1 MFKINTPLTLSVLLS
16 ITVFFISILFSLF
29 SHGIFFFSLLISI
42 FSFVIIFYLVKKFFY
57 EKIRVIY
64 KIIYKFKG
72 TSSIKELDINVVE
85 KEAEEWAE
93 AKEEELRQM
102 KKDESYRRE
111 FIGNVSH
118 ELKTPIFNIQ
128 GYVQTL
134 LDGGLQDDTINMKYL
149 QRADKSVE
157 RMINIVEDLEVI
169 SRLETEQSELDIQ
182 SFNINNL
189 VNEVFE
195 QLEMRANE
203 MDISF
208 ELNNQ
213 SNTNFVN
220 GDRAKLQQVF
230 INLVSNSI
238 KYGKKGGKTI
248 VRILDMDDNIL
259 VEVADNGIGI
269 DQISLSRLFERFYRV
284 DKNRSREIGGTG
296 LGLAI
301 VKHILEGHNQ
311 TISVR
316 STKGVGST
324 FSFILEKENK
334 SSQFMLSLF
343 FDFENPE

>member
-1 MFKINTPLTLSVLLS
+1 MLKINNPFKITLLISVLLLCFLTLLLS
-16 ITVFFISILFSLF
+16 YKVSNLLVLFLVF
-29 SHGIFFFSLLISI
+29 I
-42 FSFVIIFYLVKKFFY
+42 FSFLLIYFVIKNFFH

-64 KIIYKFKG
+64 KSIYKFKG
-72 TSSIKELDINVVE
+72 TSNIMELDIDAVE

-102 KKDESYRRE
+102 KKDENYRRE

-134 LDGGLQDDTINMKYL
+134 IDGGLEDKSINMKYL
-149 QRADKSVE
+149 KRANKSVE
-157 RMINIVEDLEVI
+157 RMINIVDDLEVI

-182 SFNINNL
+182 SFNIINL
-189 VNEVFE
+189 IQEVFA

-203 MDISF
+203 MGISLKL
-208 ELNNQ
+208 ENSSSTNN
-213 SNTNFVN
+213 VK
-220 GDRAKLQQVF
+220 GDRDKIQQVF
-230 INLVSNSI
+230 MNLISNSI
-238 KYGKKGGKTI
+238 KYGKKAGTTKI
-248 VRILDMDDNIL
+248 KLFDMEQNIL
-259 VEVADNGIGI
+259 IEVADNGIGI
-269 DQISLSRLFERFYRV
+269 DEESLARLFERFYRV

-311 TISVR
+311 MINVR

-324 FSFILEKENK
+324 FSFILEKGK
-334 SSQFMLSLF
+334 
-343 FDFENPE
+343 

>member
-1 MFKINTPLTLSVLLS
+1 MFNINNPLKLSIFVSLIIFTLSIILVSLSVGTLLLS
-16 ITVFFISILFSLF
+16 ILITLFTFVVVFY
-29 SHGIFFFSLLISI
+29 
-42 FSFVIIFYLVKKFFY
+42 VVKQFFY
-57 EKIRVIY
+57 EKIRIIY
-64 KIIYKFKG
+64 KNIYKFKG
-72 TSSIKELDINVVE
+72 TSNIKELDIDTVE

-102 KKDESYRRE
+102 KQDENYRRE

-149 QRADKSVE
+149 KRADKSVE

-182 SFNINNL
+182 TFDINKL
-189 VNEVFE
+189 VEEVFD

-203 MDISF
+203 MKISLQ
-208 ELNNQ
+208 LNNQ
-213 SNTNFVN
+213 SSSSKTL
-220 GDRAKLQQVF
+220 GDKDKIQQVL

-248 VRILDMDDNIL
+248 IRILDMDDNIL

-269 DQISLSRLFERFYRV
+269 DQVSLSRLFERFYRV

-324 FSFILEKENK
+324 FSFILEKGK
-334 SSQFMLSLF
+334 
-343 FDFENPE
+343 

>member
-1 MFKINTPLTLSVLLS
+1 MFKINTPLRLSVLLS
-16 ITVFFISILFSLF
+16 ITVFIISILFSLF
-29 SHGIFFFSLLISI
+29 SFGIFFFPLLISI
-42 FSFVIIFYLVKKFFY
+42 FSFVIIFYLIKKFFY

-64 KIIYKFKG
+64 KTIYKFKG

-182 SFNINNL
+182 TFDIKRL
-189 VNEVFE
+189 VEEVFD

-213 SNTNFVN
+213 SNTNFAN

-259 VEVADNGIGI
+259 IEVADNGIGI
-269 DQISLSRLFERFYRV
+269 DQVSLSRLFERFYRV

-311 TISVR
+311 TINVR

-324 FSFILEKENK
+324 FSFILEKGK
-334 SSQFMLSLF
+334 
-343 FDFENPE
+343 

>member
-1 MFKINTPLTLSVLLS
+1 MFNINNPLKLSIFVSLIIFTLSVILVSLSISTLLLS
-16 ITVFFISILFSLF
+16 ILITLFTFIVVFY
-29 SHGIFFFSLLISI
+29 
-42 FSFVIIFYLVKKFFY
+42 VVKQFFY
-57 EKIRVIY
+57 EKIRIIY
-64 KIIYKFKG
+64 KNIYKFKG
-72 TSSIKELDINVVE
+72 TSNIKELDIDTVE

-102 KKDESYRRE
+102 KQDENYRRE

-134 LDGGLQDDTINMKYL
+134 LDGGLNDDTINMKYL
-149 QRADKSVE
+149 KRADKSVE

-182 SFNINNL
+182 IFDINKL
-189 VNEVFE
+189 VEEVFD

-203 MDISF
+203 MNISLQ
-208 ELNNQ
+208 LNNQ
-213 SNTNFVN
+213 SNAHKTL
-220 GDRAKLQQVF
+220 GDKDKIQQVF
-230 INLVSNSI
+230 INLISNSI

-248 VRILDMDDNIL
+248 VRMLDMDDNIL

-311 TISVR
+311 TINVR

-324 FSFILEKENK
+324 FSFILEKGK
-334 SSQFMLSLF
+334 
-343 FDFENPE
+343 

>member
-1 MFKINTPLTLSVLLS
+1 
-16 ITVFFISILFSLF
+16 
-29 SHGIFFFSLLISI
+29 
-42 FSFVIIFYLVKKFFY
+42 
-57 EKIRVIY
+57 
-64 KIIYKFKG
+64 
-72 TSSIKELDINVVE
+72 
-85 KEAEEWAE
+85 
-93 AKEEELRQM
+93 M
-102 KKDESYRRE
+102 KQDENYRRE

-134 LDGGLQDDTINMKYL
+134 LDGGLNDDTINMKYL
-149 QRADKSVE
+149 KRADKSVE

-182 SFNINNL
+182 IFDINKL
-189 VNEVFE
+189 VEEVFD

-203 MDISF
+203 MNISLQ
-208 ELNNQ
+208 LNNQ
-213 SNTNFVN
+213 SNSNKTL
-220 GDRAKLQQVF
+220 GDKDKIQQVF

-238 KYGKKGGKTI
+238 KYGKKGGITI
-248 VRILDMDDNIL
+248 VRMLDMDDNIL

-311 TISVR
+311 TINVR

-324 FSFILEKENK
+324 FSFILEKGK
-334 SSQFMLSLF
+334 
-343 FDFENPE
+343 

>member
-1 MFKINTPLTLSVLLS
+1 MFNINNPLKLSIFVSLTISVLSIILVSLSVDTVLLS
-16 ITVFFISILFSLF
+16 ILITLFTFVVVFY
-29 SHGIFFFSLLISI
+29 
-42 FSFVIIFYLVKKFFY
+42 VVKQFFY

-64 KIIYKFKG
+64 KNIYKFKG
-72 TSSIKELDINVVE
+72 TSNIKELDIDTVE

-102 KKDESYRRE
+102 KQDENYRRE

-149 QRADKSVE
+149 KRADKSVE

-182 SFNINNL
+182 NFDINKL
-189 VNEVFE
+189 VEEVFD

-203 MDISF
+203 MNISLQ
-208 ELNNQ
+208 LNNQ
-213 SNTNFVN
+213 SNSNKIL
-220 GDRAKLQQVF
+220 GDKDKIQQVF

-238 KYGKKGGKTI
+238 KYGKDGGKTI
-248 VRILDMDDNIL
+248 VRMLDMDDNIL

-301 VKHILEGHNQ
+301 VKNILEGHNQ
-311 TISVR
+311 TINVR

-324 FSFILEKENK
+324 FSFILEKGK
-334 SSQFMLSLF
+334 
-343 FDFENPE
+343 

>member
-1 MFKINTPLTLSVLLS
+1 MRMFNINNPLKLSIFVSLIIFTLSIILVSLSVGTLLLS
-16 ITVFFISILFSLF
+16 ILITLFTFVVVFY
-29 SHGIFFFSLLISI
+29 
-42 FSFVIIFYLVKKFFY
+42 VVKQFFY
-57 EKIRVIY
+57 EKIRIIY
-64 KIIYKFKG
+64 KNIYKFKG
-72 TSSIKELDINVVE
+72 TSNIKELDIDTVE

-102 KKDESYRRE
+102 KQDENYRRE

-134 LDGGLQDDTINMKYL
+134 LDGGLQDNTINMKYL
-149 QRADKSVE
+149 KRADKSVE

-182 SFNINNL
+182 TFDINKL
-189 VNEVFE
+189 VEEVFD

-203 MDISF
+203 MKISLQ
-208 ELNNQ
+208 LNNQ
-213 SNTNFVN
+213 SNSSKTL
-220 GDRAKLQQVF
+220 GDKDKIQQVL

-248 VRILDMDDNIL
+248 IRILDMDDNIL

-269 DQISLSRLFERFYRV
+269 DQVSLSRLFERFYRV

-324 FSFILEKENK
+324 FSFILEKGK
-334 SSQFMLSLF
+334 
-343 FDFENPE
+343 